1 MSTLQLDRADGGVDA
16 MVSEWKVGGTYELR
30 VKVRQT
36 GASESTASF
45 DVIEAVDE
53 TSEAPEEESTP
64 PEKPMK
70 AMNEKMGKPALTIK

>member
-1 MSTLQLDRADGGVDA
+1 MSTLQLDRTDGGVDA
-16 MVSEWKVGGTYELR
+16 MVSEWKVGGEYELR

-53 TSEAPEEESTP
+53 TSEAPEEELDDSP
-64 PEKPMK
+64 PAKAPPVKPS
-70 AMNEKMGKPALTIK
+70 KPALTIK